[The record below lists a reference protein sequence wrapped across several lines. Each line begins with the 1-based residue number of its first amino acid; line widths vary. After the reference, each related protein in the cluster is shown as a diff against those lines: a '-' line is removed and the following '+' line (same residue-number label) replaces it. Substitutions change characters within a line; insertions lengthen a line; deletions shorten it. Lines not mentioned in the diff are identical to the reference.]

1 MDYMGRKGFTLIEVI
16 IVAAIIAVLASAAMP
31 LSRLAV
37 KRRKEWELR
46 QSLRVVRN
54 ALDEYKRAWD
64 DGRVRRNQG
73 ESGYPPDLKTLE
85 QGVEDAAYPGSGRR
99 LRFLRRVPRDPMNK
113 DAGILPQETW
123 GLRSYQSG
131 PDELEEG
138 ADVFDVYSKSGE
150 TGLDNTPYRA
160 W

>member
-1 MDYMGRKGFTLIEVI
+1 MDYMGRKGFTLIEVVI
-16 IVAAIIAVLASAAMP
+16 AAAIIAVLASAVMP

-37 KRRKEWELR
+37 KRQKEWELR
-46 QSLRVVRN
+46 QSLRAVRN
-54 ALDEYKRAWD
+54 ALDDYKRAWD
-64 DGRVRRNQG
+64 DGRLGRNAG

-85 QGVEDAAYPGSGRR
+85 QGVEDAAFPGSGRM
-99 LRFLRRVPRDPMNK
+99 LRFMRRVPRDPMNN
-113 DAGILPQETW
+113 DAGIPAEETW

-131 PDELEEG
+131 PDEPEEG

-150 TGLDNTPYRA
+150 LGLDSTPYRA

>member
-1 MDYMGRKGFTLIEVI
+1 MDYMGRKGFTLIEVVI
-16 IVAAIIAVLASAAMP
+16 AAAILAVLASAVMP

-37 KRRKEWELR
+37 KRQKEWELR

-54 ALDEYKRAWD
+54 ALDDYKRAWD
-64 DGRVRRNQG
+64 DGRVRRSPG

-85 QGVEDAAYPGSGRR
+85 QGVEDAAFPGSGRM
-99 LRFLRRVPRDPMNK
+99 LRFMRRVPRDPMNN
-113 DAGILPQETW
+113 DAGIPAGETW

-131 PDELEEG
+131 PDEPEEG

-150 TGLDNTPYRA
+150 LGLDNTPYRA

>member
-1 MDYMGRKGFTLIEVI
+1 MGRKGFTLIEVI
-16 IVAAIIAVLASAAMP
+16 ITAAIIATLASVAMP

-37 KRRKEWELR
+37 KRRKELELR
-46 QSLRVVRN
+46 QSLRAVRN

-64 DGRVRRNQG
+64 YGRLRRSPG

-85 QGVEDAAYPGSGRR
+85 HGVEDAAFPGSGRR
-99 LRFLRRVPRDPMNK
+99 LRFLRRVPQDPMNN
-113 DAGILPQETW
+113 DAGIPAEETW

-131 PDELEEG
+131 PDEPEEG
-138 ADVFDVYSKSGE
+138 ADVFDVYSKSDELGI
-150 TGLDNTPYRA
+150 DNTPYRA

>member
-1 MDYMGRKGFTLIEVI
+1 MGRKGFTLIEVI
-16 IVAAIIAVLASAAMP
+16 IAAAIIAVLASAAMP

-37 KRRKEWELR
+37 KRRKEGELR
-46 QSLRVVRN
+46 QSLSAVRN

-64 DGRVRRNQG
+64 DGRVRRNPG

-99 LRFLRRVPRDPMNK
+99 LRFLRRVPQDPMNN
-113 DAGILPQETW
+113 DAGIPAGETW
-123 GLRSYQSG
+123 GLRSYQSS
-131 PDELEEG
+131 PDEPEEG
-138 ADVFDVYSKSGE
+138 ADVFDVYSRSDE
-150 TGLDNTPYRA
+150 LGLDNTPYRV